1 MYSSW
6 NLSFNPKVKG
16 LIMIPNQKIDENIK
30 IKSGNFI
37 KLITL
42 RNNFLKEKWI
52 EWQPQPSYTGE
63 RK

>member
-1 MYSSW
+1 
-6 NLSFNPKVKG
+6 
-16 LIMIPNQKIDENIK
+16 MIPNQKIDENIK